1 MTYRMPAVHEDEG
14 RRYVAHRLRVAGGN
28 PHVFEPSAVEAVLAE
43 AGGSLRT
50 IDDLCSQALYAAFIA
65 KATAVTKAHVETV
78 VGERVLSA

>member
-1 MTYRMPAVHEDEG
+1 MTYRMPAIGEEEG
-14 RRYVAHRLRVAGGN
+14 RRYVAHRIRVAGGN
-28 PHVFEPSAVEAVLAE
+28 PDIFEPAAVEAVLGD

-65 KATAVTKAHVETV
+65 KASAVTKDHVQTV